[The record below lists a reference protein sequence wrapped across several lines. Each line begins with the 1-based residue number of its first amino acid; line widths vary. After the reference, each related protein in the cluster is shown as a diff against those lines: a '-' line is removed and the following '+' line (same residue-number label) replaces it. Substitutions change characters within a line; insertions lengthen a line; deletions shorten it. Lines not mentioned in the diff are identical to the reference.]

1 MIFLRKL
8 SLLQGFFSGFHANIF
23 PEIKNDFGEAEM
35 RDWWI
40 EKDYIGFTA
49 EKQIY
54 TDDLLEAV
62 AEKIYSEETLV
73 NG

>member
-1 MIFLRKL
+1 
-8 SLLQGFFSGFHANIF
+8 
-23 PEIKNDFGEAEM
+23 M